1 MTDVNHSKTKPVVT
15 GPFDSLRD
23 YMAAIEDLGQVLH
36 VSGLDQDSYEATGFM
51 YRLIDKLGWAE
62 APAVV
67 FRNIKINGQWHEG
80 PIIANQ
86 YGRWE
91 SEGLAFGVDSTS
103 EEQYITYQNVLS
115 KLEGLAT
122 KDLYL
127 IHI

>member
-1 MTDVNHSKTKPVVT
+1 MPCFGVLLMTDVNHSKTKPLVT

-103 EEQYITYQNVLS
+103 EEQYITYQNLKV
-115 KLEGLAT
+115 
-122 KDLYL
+122 
-127 IHI
+127 